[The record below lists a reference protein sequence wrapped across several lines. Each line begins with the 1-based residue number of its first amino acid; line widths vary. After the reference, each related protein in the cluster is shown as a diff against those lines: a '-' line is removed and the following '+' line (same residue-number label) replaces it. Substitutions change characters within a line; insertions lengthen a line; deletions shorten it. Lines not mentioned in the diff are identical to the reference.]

1 MVAQGFED
9 FWYSSTD
16 GLKLHARVYGAPNAR
31 LPVICL
37 PGLTRNAADF
47 HELAIHLSRHPE
59 QPRQV
64 VAFDY
69 RGRGRSAYDPN
80 WRNYDVLIETGDI
93 LAGLA
98 ALDIAHGA
106 FIGTSRGGLIV
117 MVLAAMRPAALKAV
131 VLNDIGPVADGAGL
145 AQIRS
150 YLERAPKPRS
160 MGDAIAIQ
168 RTANGQAFPAL
179 TDADWERLVRAIYR
193 EEKGG
198 VVADFDPALLNTLKG
213 IDLSKPLPTMW
224 PQFIG
229 LGKVPVLAIRGE
241 NSKLLSA
248 ETLREMGSRHP
259 RMETVT
265 VKGQGHAPLLETAGL
280 PDRIAAFLAKAD
292 QN

>member
-16 GLKLHARVYGAPNAR
+16 GLKLHARVYGAPNGR

-47 HELAIHLSRHPE
+47 HELAIHLSSHPE

-93 LAGLA
+93 LAGLT

-213 IDLSKPLPTMW
+213 IDLSRPLPTMW
-224 PQFIG
+224 PQFMG
-229 LGKVPVLAIRGE
+229 LAKVPVLAIRGE
-241 NSKLLSA
+241 NSRLLSA